1 MPCGWEGNRR
11 SGVALA
17 MRHKLQWFIHLRAH
31 GLRKG
36 DEHPAYTPR
45 GVWHTLPFT
54 PYPRLPHGMVY
65 GTEGGSTYGL
75 SGARSVTKPASAI
88 RQFNFAITRRR
99 ETPTPY
105 HGISHSATRHLPP
118 LAIPHSGHR
127 PLDPVSVLGNDH
139 SFHEVT

>member
-1 MPCGWEGNRR
+1 
-11 SGVALA
+11 
-17 MRHKLQWFIHLRAH
+17 MRHKLQWFIHLQAH

-45 GVWHTLPFT
+45 EVWHTLPFT

-118 LAIPHSGHR
+118 PGHPHSGHR

-139 SFHEVT
+139 SFHEET